1 MGRLAKVC
9 FVYIKV
15 VCKLKTKLNLNHRY
29 TITKGT
35 LKGKDKTCKVPFALI
50 FEENGIYFLETFLI
64 KDFYENGDFS
74 NTFDLFGI
82 TERGYEIEI
91 KDLTFTLYQHNNY
104 KAKFVC
110 RNFIKLTE
118 KEKSSFDVSHE
129 DIEDSILF
137 IEIEGFNTKFANHT
151 ETKRYRQYGEV
162 DEFNLSFDYT
172 TCLLIIHV
180 NGFKENRFQ
189 LIFSKSKNNDNILID
204 FTKTDGYDRL
214 SFIHFQSFKK
224 QFISFLSMIN
234 GGNIIIRKELT
245 GNSYKIDGSDSQ
257 IVYNFSLLRRN
268 NSHTSD
274 YVPINEHH
282 SYSSLIFNQIF
293 LNCFNSFYHYDIKFD
308 LTSTINSINS
318 SYTTSGIQ
326 QAYSILINAL
336 EKFSSNYQKSI
347 IEHEENIVTVDIWDK
362 TLKDQ
367 FLKILEDNKSV
378 INSTNKKAYA
388 MLKSKIGE
396 LNRRKNSTVQKM
408 YDLLEFGCIPINEN
422 VEKLV
427 TKERHTAVHNGEFG
441 LNDTEMF
448 INYQKLDH
456 ILRDLI
462 LNIIG
467 YKSYRKSIFEYAS
480 KEERS
485 LALTKKNDPKE

>member
-1 MGRLAKVC
+1 MYAS
-9 FVYIKV
+9 
-15 VCKLKTKLNLNHRY
+15 LKKTVNLKHIY
-29 TITKGT
+29 TITEGT
-35 LKGKDKTCKVPFALI
+35 LKGKNKTCKLPFALI

-64 KDFYENGDFS
+64 KDFYDTGDFS

-82 TERGYEIEI
+82 TEKGYEIEI
-91 KDLTFTLYQHNNY
+91 KELTFTLYQHHNY

-118 KEKSSFDVSHE
+118 IENSSIDETS
-129 DIEDSILF
+129 DDMDDSILF

-151 ETKRYRQYGEV
+151 ETKSYRQYGEI

-172 TCLLIIHV
+172 SCLLIIDIT
-180 NGFKENRFQ
+180 GFKENRFQ

-204 FTKTDGYDRL
+204 FTKTYGYNRL
-214 SFIHFQSFKK
+214 SFTHFQSFKK

-234 GGNIIIRKELT
+234 GGNVIIRKELT
-245 GNSYKIDGSDSQ
+245 GNSYKNDGSDSQ
-257 IVYNFSLLRRN
+257 IVYNYSFLRRP

-274 YVPINEHH
+274 YIPINEHH
-282 SYSSLIFNQIF
+282 SYSSLIFGQIF
-293 LNCFNSFYHYDIKFD
+293 LNCFNSFYHYDVKFD
-308 LTSTINSINS
+308 LASTINSINS

-336 EKFSSNYQKSI
+336 EKFSSNYHKSNNVFDENL
-347 IEHEENIVTVDIWDK
+347 IEVEIWEK
-362 TLKDQ
+362 TLKNP
-367 FLKILEDNKSV
+367 FLKLLEDHKSV
-378 INSTNKKAYA
+378 INSTNKNAYA
-388 MLKSKIGE
+388 ILKSKIGE
-396 LNRRKNSTVQKM
+396 LNRSKNSTVQKM
-408 YDLLEFGCIPINEN
+408 YELLEFGCIPINEN
-422 VEKLV
+422 VENLV
-427 TKERHTAVHNGEFG
+427 TKERHTAVHKGEFG

-467 YKSYRKSIFEYAS
+467 YKSYRKSILEYAS

-485 LALTKKNDPKE
+485 QALAKNIEHKK